1 MVSVLLID
9 DEPALLEI
17 GTIFLERSGDF
28 SVTTAGSPRDA
39 VARLERERF
48 DAIVTDYAMP
58 DVEGTGFIREIR
70 IRWHEIPVIVLSG
83 RSRDEIAADCLGAGA
98 DAVLQKSGDP
108 VALYGNLARVI
119 AGEVLQRRSRAGMP
133 ER

>member
-28 SVTTAGSPRDA
+28 SVTTAGSPGDA
-39 VARLERERF
+39 VARLEEKRF
-48 DAIVTDYAMP
+48 DAIVTDYTMP
-58 DVEGTGFIREIR
+58 DVEGAGFIREIR
-70 IRWHEIPVIVLSG
+70 SRWHEIPIIVLSG

-98 DAVLQKSGDP
+98 DAVLRKDGVP
-108 VALYGNLARVI
+108 AVLYGSLAQVI
-119 AGEVLQRRSRAGMP
+119 AGAIREHRSRAGVP
-133 ER
+133 EC